1 MAIMAI
7 MAMVM
12 VKGQLRLLQLL
23 KQSLDMDMAM
33 AMERD
38 QPMLLLS
45 LKQSLVMDM
54 DMAMDMATEDMAI
67 TVMEAM
73 DIMVTVRGL
82 LQLSLAMDTA
92 IPIFTMDM
100 GAMTMVMM
108 IMVMDTV
115 TDTDTMD
122 RRERDQRLSFLL

>member
-1 MAIMAI
+1 MVMITMAMAIMAIMAI

-12 VKGQLRLLQLL
+12 VKDQLRLLQL
-23 KQSLDMDMAM
+23 
-33 AMERD
+33 
-38 QPMLLLS
+38 

-100 GAMTMVMM
+100 GVITMVMM

-122 RRERDQRLSFLL
+122 RRERDQRLSFLLNEQLLS

>member
-1 MAIMAI
+1 MIME
-7 MAMVM
+7 AM
-12 VKGQLRLLQLL
+12 
-23 KQSLDMDMAM
+23 DIMAM

-38 QPMLLLS
+38 QSMLLLS
-45 LKQSLVMDM
+45 LKQSLV
-54 DMAMDMATEDMAI
+54 MAMDMATEDMAI

-100 GAMTMVMM
+100 GATTMVMM

-115 TDTDTMD
+115 TDADTMD
-122 RRERDQRLSFLL
+122 RRKRDQRLSFPLNEQLLS

>member
-1 MAIMAI
+1 
-7 MAMVM
+7 
-12 VKGQLRLLQLL
+12 
-23 KQSLDMDMAM
+23 
-33 AMERD
+33 MERG
-38 QPMLLLS
+38 QRMHLLS

-54 DMAMDMATEDMAI
+54 DMAMDTAT
-67 TVMEAM
+67 EAM

-92 IPIFTMDM
+92 IPISTMDM
-100 GAMTMVMM
+100 GAMTMAMM

-122 RRERDQRLSFLL
+122 RRERDQRLSFLLNGQLLS

>member
-1 MAIMAI
+1 ME
-7 MAMVM
+7 AM
-12 VKGQLRLLQLL
+12 
-23 KQSLDMDMAM
+23 DIMAM

-38 QPMLLLS
+38 QLMLLLS
-45 LKQSLVMDM
+45 LKQSLVMD
-54 DMAMDMATEDMAI
+54 MDMATEDMAI

-92 IPIFTMDM
+92 IPIFTMDT

-122 RRERDQRLSFLL
+122 RRERD